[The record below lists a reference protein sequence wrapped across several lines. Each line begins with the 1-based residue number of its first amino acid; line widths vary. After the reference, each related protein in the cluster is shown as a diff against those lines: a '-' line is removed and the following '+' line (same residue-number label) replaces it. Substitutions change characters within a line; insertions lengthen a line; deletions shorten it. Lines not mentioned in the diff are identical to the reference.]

1 MSFLHTFSLSVI
13 QGITE
18 FVPISSSGHLILLPE
33 LLGWQD
39 QGLAFDVV
47 VHLGTLF
54 AILVFF
60 WRKLWSIITSFFERN
75 PNEKAKRNRKLGVMI
90 LVSIIP
96 AGLVGFLFENMI
108 ETTLRSAFVVATSLI
123 FWGIIL
129 GLADRYGDSLDS
141 EEKEGLEEIS
151 WGQVIFISIAQAIAL
166 IPGTSRSGITM
177 TAGLFSNLKRTTAAE
192 FSFLMGIPIIGLAGV
207 LKLWEFYNSG
217 LNGLSVE
224 TLTLG
229 FVISAVSGVLAIW
242 GLLKIIKKWSYL
254 PFAFY
259 RVIVGILI
267 FFFII

>member
-1 MSFLHTFSLSVI
+1 MSFLQTFSLSVI

-33 LLGWQD
+33 LLGWED

-60 WRKLWSIITSFFERN
+60 WRKLWSILTSFFVKKPDN
-75 PNEKAKRNRKLGVMI
+75 KTKKDRKLGVMI
-90 LVSIIP
+90 MVSIIP
-96 AGLVGFLFENMI
+96 AGLVGFFFENII
-108 ETTLRSAFVVATSLI
+108 ETTLRSAFVVSISLV

-129 GLADRYGDSLDS
+129 GLADRYGNSLDS
-141 EEKEGLEEIS
+141 EEKKGLEEIS
-151 WGQVIFISIAQAIAL
+151 WSQVIFISIAQAIAL

-177 TAGLFSNLKRTTAAE
+177 TAGLFSKLKRTTAAE

-217 LNGLSVE
+217 LNELSMQ

-242 GLLKIIKKWSYL
+242 GLLKIIKKWTYL
-254 PFAFY
+254 PFAVY
-259 RVIVGILI
+259 RVVVGILI
-267 FFFII
+267 FLFIV